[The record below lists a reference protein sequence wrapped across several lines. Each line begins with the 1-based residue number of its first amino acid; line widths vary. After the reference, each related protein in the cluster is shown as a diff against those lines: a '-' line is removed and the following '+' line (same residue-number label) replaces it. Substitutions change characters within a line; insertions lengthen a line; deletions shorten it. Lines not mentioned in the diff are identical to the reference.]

1 MKSGMKIIAASVL
14 LIFSIYGSASAISL
28 GNNITIFDGVDGSG
42 DWFGYHEDDEVE
54 PGSETGQS
62 WDLEGFFLNGHILT
76 MVGGYDFVNGYSG
89 VTSGDIFI
97 DVDGD
102 VIFGGSAAG
111 LDNLSGGGNKLITN
125 AENEYV
131 TYGYDYVLDIDF
143 GTMRYD
149 VYGIDDDTELLS
161 VSYRQNDGSNAWRY
175 STGGELISQNNSFD
189 YFAGLNS
196 SEVGGL
202 TGDSHNAVS
211 VDLGF
216 LDHGTTFTSHFTM
229 ECGNDNLI
237 GQAALAPEPATMAL
251 FGIGLIG
258 LAGIGRKKLG
268 KVKP

>member
-28 GNNITIFDGVDGSG
+28 GNNITIFD
-42 DWFGYHEDDEVE
+42 
-54 PGSETGQS
+54 
-62 WDLEGFFLNGHILT
+62 
-76 MVGGYDFVNGYSG
+76 
-89 VTSGDIFI
+89 
-97 DVDGD
+97 
-102 VIFGGSAAG
+102 
-111 LDNLSGGGNKLITN
+111 
-125 AENEYV
+125 
-131 TYGYDYVLDIDF
+131 
-143 GTMRYD
+143 
-149 VYGIDDDTELLS
+149 
-161 VSYRQNDGSNAWRY
+161 
-175 STGGELISQNNSFD
+175 
-189 YFAGLNS
+189 S

-229 ECGNDNLI
+229 GCGNDNLM
-237 GQAALAPEPATMAL
+237 GEATLAPEPATMAL